1 MHCSSSWALA
11 ATTACA
17 TTSFNSTWKAPDAKP
32 VVLSGQKVVAFVLT
46 KNEASRRAAEDAL
59 AREITAG
66 GAQGVPSYTLIA
78 AAAAPDEAKAKAQIE
93 GAGATGVVVMRPVD
107 TSKEVV
113 ATSTYMGPSYGPV
126 LGWLLRLWVGRR
138 LGRRGRRPYQ
148 HHRDRRDAGV
158 LHPAEQADLGRAEQ
172 HDEPVEGGCVRAR
185 ARDRGTPRDEES
197 RPAAVTTRRT
207 DPTSDLDRMLF
218 SLAWRQLR

>member
-1 MHCSSSWALA
+1 MNTLTRALLVLCALA

-107 TSKEVV
+107 SSKEVV
-113 ATSTYMGPSYGPV
+113 ATSTYMGPSYGPYWGGYYGY
-126 LGWLLRLWVGRR
+126 GWGGAWGGGVDVRTNTIVTVETLVYSIPQNKLIWAGQSNTTNPSKVDAFVRELATAARREMKKAGLL
-138 LGRRGRRPYQ
+138 Q
-148 HHRDRRDAGV
+148 
-158 LHPAEQADLGRAEQ
+158 
-172 HDEPVEGGCVRAR
+172 
-185 ARDRGTPRDEES
+185 
-197 RPAAVTTRRT
+197 
-207 DPTSDLDRMLF
+207 
-218 SLAWRQLR
+218 

>member
-1 MHCSSSWALA
+1 MNTLTRALLVLWALA

-113 ATSTYMGPSYGPV
+113 ATSTYMGPSYGPYWGGYYGY
-126 LGWLLRLWVGRR
+126 GWGGAWGGGVDVRTNTIVTVETLVYSIPQNKLIWAGQSNTTNPSKVDAFVRELATAARREMKKAGLL
-138 LGRRGRRPYQ
+138 Q
-148 HHRDRRDAGV
+148 
-158 LHPAEQADLGRAEQ
+158 
-172 HDEPVEGGCVRAR
+172 
-185 ARDRGTPRDEES
+185 
-197 RPAAVTTRRT
+197 
-207 DPTSDLDRMLF
+207 
-218 SLAWRQLR
+218 

>member
-1 MHCSSSWALA
+1 MNTLTRALLVLWALS

-66 GAQGVPSYTLIA
+66 GAQGVPSYTLIPD
-78 AAAAPDEAKAKAQIE
+78 AAAPDEAKAKAQIE

-107 TSKEVV
+107 SSKEVV
-113 ATSTYMGPSYGPV
+113 ATSTYMGPSYGPYWGGYYGY
-126 LGWLLRLWVGRR
+126 GWG
-138 LGRRGRRPYQ
+138 G
-148 HHRDRRDAGV
+148 AG
-158 LHPAEQADLGRAEQ
+158 EIIDL
-172 HDEPVEGGCVRAR
+172 
-185 ARDRGTPRDEES
+185 
-197 RPAAVTTRRT
+197 
-207 DPTSDLDRMLF
+207 
-218 SLAWRQLR
+218 SLIHI